1 MDFFFIK
8 EIRNSSSNTGE
19 RMILP
24 KDEGLAFPRKLK
36 EKKTPSPLRS
46 KPKKYQKATISEE
59 HLQNHAEE
67 TCIKLGLDYDHTP
80 QELYHWLASPSD
92 VCPIEA
98 KSYLKRF
105 FIGRPDLV
113 MEKNLE
119 GTDYILTYKVELKTD
134 SPQSKL
140 RSTQRHYNKGK
151 NHDVLRF
158 KEEIKESIKHFS
170 EFEI

>member
-1 MDFFFIK
+1 MK
-8 EIRNSSSNTGE
+8 VH
-19 RMILP
+19 P
-24 KDEGLAFPRKLK
+24 KDEGLAFPRMVKD
-36 EKKTPSPLRS
+36 KKAPSPLKS

-59 HLQNHAEE
+59 LLQNFAEE
-67 TCIKLGLDYDHTP
+67 QCVKLGLDYDHTP
-80 QELYHWLASPSD
+80 QELYHWLASPSE

-113 MEKNLE
+113 IEKNLE

-158 KEEIKESIKHFS
+158 KEEIKESIKDFA
-170 EFEI
+170 EFEIEME